1 MVEMIRGA
9 LIAFLPIVFAI
20 TFHEAAHA
28 YVAHRLGDRTAK
40 ALGRLSLN
48 PARHIDP
55 VGTIILPILLY
66 LLSDGRFVFGY
77 AKPVPI
83 NWQNFRDPRKGM
95 AISAA
100 GGPLSNILLGALSVI
115 LLKHLVL
122 PMANAGMIPDHIAT
136 PIALMLQASVYVNVF
151 LASLNLLP
159 VLPLDGGRVLV
170 GAVPRDWAIKLER
183 LEPYGMFIVI
193 ILLVTNI
200 ADLFIY
206 PLAKFIMNILLLL

>member
-1 MVEMIRGA
+1 MVDMIRHA

-55 VGTIILPILLY
+55 VGTIILPIMLY
-66 LLSDGRFVFGY
+66 LISDGRFVFGY

-100 GGPLSNILLGALSVI
+100 GGPLSNILLGAISII
-115 LLKHLVL
+115 LLKHMVL
-122 PMANAGMIPDHIAT
+122 PMAGAGMLPMKLAE
-136 PIALMLQASVYVNVF
+136 PIALMLKASVYVNVF

-170 GAVPRDWAIKLER
+170 GMVPRDVAIKLER

-193 ILLVTNI
+193 ILLVTNM
-200 ADLFIY
+200 ADYFIY
-206 PLAKFIMNILLLL
+206 PLAKFIVSILNIL